1 MGAVESEIKNMKQEL
16 RDLQK
21 KVDSMLDERQSI
33 LAMITTERSLSEFF
47 LDEPAIYSEKDLKV
61 KYH

>member
-1 MGAVESEIKNMKQEL
+1 MGAVESEIKSMKQEL

-33 LAMITTERSLSEFF
+33 LAMTATERSLSEFF